1 MNPFYFGDSARPL
14 FGVYHPA
21 PLTGPGRGVV
31 LCYPVGGE
39 YLRAHRAFRQL
50 TNLLVRA
57 GLHVLR
63 FDYSGTGD
71 SAGDPVGASLEAWAE
86 DVGTAVRELRDSAGL
101 ERVSLAGLRLGGL
114 LALQAARA
122 RGDVEHVVMWDPIP
136 RGAEYM
142 DALERVPVG
151 VRLEDGGPSPFPAGT
166 LGSGGFPFTLRLQ
179 EEIRRLDLAAQEAP
193 GVTPVDLLA
202 SRDDPRLGQVAQ
214 RWSAAGAP
222 VRYRHIPSE
231 GDWSKGDRFGSALI
245 PQAIIQGVVQRLV
258 EGGPR

>member
-21 PLTGPGRGVV
+21 PPTGPGRGVV

-71 SAGDPVGASLEAWAE
+71 SAGDPVTASLEEWAE
-86 DVGTAVRELRDSAGL
+86 DVGTAIGELRDSAGL
-101 ERVSLAGLRLGGL
+101 ARVSLAGLRLGGL
-114 LALQAARA
+114 LALQAARK
-122 RGDVEHVVMWDPIP
+122 RGDVEQVVMWDSIP

-142 DALERVPVG
+142 ESLEKVPVG
-151 VRLEDGGPSPFPAGT
+151 VTLDDGGPSPFPAGT
-166 LGSGGFPFTLRLQ
+166 VGSGGFPYTPRIQ
-179 EEIRRLDLAAQEAP
+179 EEIRELDLTAQDAP
-193 GVTPVDLLA
+193 GVIPVDLLS
-202 SRDDPRLGQVAQ
+202 SRDDPRLGEVAR

-222 VRYRHIPSE
+222 ARYRHIPSD
-231 GDWSKGDRFGSALI
+231 GDWAKGDRFGSALI
-245 PQAIIQGVVQRLV
+245 PQAIIQGVVQSLM
-258 EGGPR
+258 EGASR